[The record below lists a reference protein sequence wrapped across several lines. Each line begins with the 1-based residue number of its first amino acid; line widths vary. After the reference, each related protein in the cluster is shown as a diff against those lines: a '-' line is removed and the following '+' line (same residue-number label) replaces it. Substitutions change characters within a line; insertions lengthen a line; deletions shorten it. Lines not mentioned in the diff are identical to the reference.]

1 MWCGFCAGFLG
12 DVNNYSQEVWQ
23 FTGIFL
29 QQTALCLFSS
39 GMLRGL
45 LSKKLTLA
53 KPMLKFKLPQCR
65 SNCRRNCLRSGVSS
79 RYHPILLVLRR
90 FVLGGIV
97 LAGAAFAVMLSIPA
111 PLLAADKYISDGGH
125 LAPPYVGEIQKLID
139 TRQYPE
145 AIKRCDRLI
154 LANPGLS
161 WPLLCRAKVWH
172 AKSDIARA
180 LADSNQSLAAK
191 PLLAE
196 AYVVAAASLY
206 YLNRNNE
213 AMAYLKKAL
222 AIDPTVPDCYSYL
235 ALALAESGK
244 FDEAV
249 AYLNK
254 AISQNPNDAD
264 LYKYRAMFY
273 LEVKQFPKAL
283 QDLNTRL
290 KLHPNEIA
298 TIRSRANIY
307 DRLGRPKDVLSDLN
321 LILKLEPDSY
331 RDLLSRARLLSRLGQ
346 HDKALSDCHILI
358 KANPLDDD
366 GYYYR
371 ACEYAAL
378 HKWKEAIKDY
388 SVAIDESPET
398 ARASYEGRAKAYE
411 QLGQLNLAE
420 QDRKKAMAIQGR
432 PAEKHLFEMPKK

>member
-1 MWCGFCAGFLG
+1 M
-12 DVNNYSQEVWQ
+12 
-23 FTGIFL
+23 
-29 QQTALCLFSS
+29 LC
-39 GMLRGL
+39 GL

-53 KPMLKFKLPQCR
+53 MPMLKFKLPHCWC
-65 SNCRRNCLRSGVSS
+65 NCRRNCRRSCLHSGASS
-79 RYHPILLVLRR
+79 HHYSVLLVRKF
-90 FVLGGIV
+90 FVLGSIV
-97 LAGAAFAVMLSIPA
+97 LAGAALSVMLSLPA
-111 PLLAADKYISDGGH
+111 PLLAKEKYISDGGH
-125 LAPPYVGEIQKLID
+125 SAPPYVGEIQKLIEA
-139 TRQYPE
+139 RQCPE

-161 WPLLCRAKVWH
+161 WPLLCRAKVRH
-172 AKSDIARA
+172 AQSDIVRA
-180 LADSNQSLAAK
+180 LADSNQAIASK

-206 YLNRNNE
+206 YLNKNSE
-213 AMAYLKKAL
+213 AMVYLKKAL

-254 AISQNPNDAD
+254 AISQNPNDPD

-321 LILKLEPDSY
+321 LILNLEPDSY

-346 HDKALSDCHILI
+346 HEKALNDCHILI
-358 KANPLDDD
+358 RANPLDDD

-378 HKWKEAIKDY
+378 QKWKEAIKDY
-388 SVAIDESPET
+388 SVAIDESPES
-398 ARASYEGRAKAYE
+398 ARASFEGRAKAYE

-420 QDRKKAMAIQGR
+420 QDRKKAMAIKGR

>member
-1 MWCGFCAGFLG
+1 MLE
-12 DVNNYSQEVWQ
+12 SH
-23 FTGIFL
+23 
-29 QQTALCLFSS
+29 LC
-39 GMLRGL
+39 
-45 LSKKLTLA
+45 KKLTLA
-53 KPMLKFKLPQCR
+53 MPALNCKQFLGLSLM
-65 SNCRRNCLRSGVSS
+65 SNACWQLSSYLRLFALGSMVLAVTVSS
-79 RYHPILLVLRR
+79 
-90 FVLGGIV
+90 
-97 LAGAAFAVMLSIPA
+97 VMLSFPL
-111 PLLAADKYISDGGH
+111 PLLAAEKYVSDGGH
-125 LAPPYVGEIQKLID
+125 AVPPYFGEIQALIEH
-139 TRQYPE
+139 RQYPE
-145 AIKRCDRLI
+145 AFKRCDRLV

-172 AKSDIARA
+172 ARSDIERA
-180 LADSNQSLAAK
+180 LADSNQALASK

-206 YLNRNNE
+206 FLNKNSE
-213 AMAYLKKAL
+213 ALAYLKKAL

-254 AISQNPNDAD
+254 AISLDPNDAD
-264 LYKYRAMFY
+264 LYKHRAMFY
-273 LEVKQFPKAL
+273 LEVKQFAKAL

-290 KLHPNEIA
+290 KLRPNEIA

-378 HKWKEAIKDY
+378 QKWKEAIKDY
-388 SVAIDESPET
+388 SVAIDESPES

-420 QDRKKAMAIQGR
+420 QDRKKAMAIRGR
-432 PAEKHLFEMPKK
+432 PAEKLLFEMPKK

>member
-1 MWCGFCAGFLG
+1 MLESHLCKKQLLAMPALNLKLLLGRSPVSKACWPLSSYLRLFALGSIVVAG
-12 DVNNYSQEVWQ
+12 
-23 FTGIFL
+23 
-29 QQTALCLFSS
+29 TAFS
-39 GMLRGL
+39 
-45 LSKKLTLA
+45 
-53 KPMLKFKLPQCR
+53 
-65 SNCRRNCLRSGVSS
+65 
-79 RYHPILLVLRR
+79 
-90 FVLGGIV
+90 
-97 LAGAAFAVMLSIPA
+97 VMLSVPA
-111 PLLAADKYISDGGH
+111 PVLASEKYVSDGGH
-125 LAPPYVGEIQKLID
+125 KAPPYVGEIQNLID
-139 TRQYPE
+139 TRQYSE

-154 LANPGLS
+154 LANPGSS

-180 LADSNQSLAAK
+180 LADSNQSLAGK

-206 YLNRNNE
+206 YLNKNNE
-213 AMAYLKKAL
+213 ALIYLKKAL

-235 ALALAESGK
+235 ALSLAESGK

-254 AISQNPNDAD
+254 AILLDPNDAD

-321 LILKLEPDSY
+321 LILKLEPASY

>member
-1 MWCGFCAGFLG
+1 MLCGLLPKKLIQAMPNHNFKLHQSWR
-12 DVNNYSQEVWQ
+12 NW
-23 FTGIFL
+23 L
-29 QQTALCLFSS
+29 QPIASTRYCLFALPLFMS
-39 GMLRGL
+39 G
-45 LSKKLTLA
+45 
-53 KPMLKFKLPQCR
+53 
-65 SNCRRNCLRSGVSS
+65 GVA
-79 RYHPILLVLRR
+79 
-90 FVLGGIV
+90 
-97 LAGAAFAVMLSIPA
+97 LAGAMFVAMLSLA
-111 PLLAADKYISDGGH
+111 DPLSAKENYISDGGH
-125 LAPPYVGEIQKLID
+125 KAPSYVGEIQKLIE
-139 TRQYPE
+139 TRQCPE
-145 AIKRCDRLI
+145 ALKRCDRLI

-172 AKSDIARA
+172 AQSDIVRA
-180 LADSNQSLAAK
+180 LADSNQAIASK

-206 YLNRNNE
+206 YLNKNNE
-213 AMAYLKKAL
+213 AMVYLKKAL

-254 AISQNPNDAD
+254 AISQNPNDPD

-273 LEVKQFPKAL
+273 LEVKQFSKAL

-307 DRLGRPKDVLSDLN
+307 DRLGRPQDVLSDLN
-321 LILKLEPDSY
+321 LILKLEPASY

-346 HDKALSDCHILI
+346 HEKALNDCHILI
-358 KANPLDDD
+358 RANPLDDD

-378 HKWKEAIKDY
+378 RKWKEAIKDY
-388 SVAIDESPET
+388 SVAIDESPES

-420 QDRKKAMAIQGR
+420 KDRKKAMAIKGR
-432 PAEKHLFEMPKK
+432 PAEKLLFEMPKK

>member
-1 MWCGFCAGFLG
+1 ML
-12 DVNNYSQEVWQ
+12 ERH
-23 FTGIFL
+23 
-29 QQTALCLFSS
+29 LC
-39 GMLRGL
+39 
-45 LSKKLTLA
+45 KKLILA
-53 KPMLKFKLPQCR
+53 MPALNLNPFL
-65 SNCRRNCLRSGVSS
+65 LRSIPASNHYCQLPS
-79 RYHPILLVLRR
+79 ALRR
-90 FVLGGIV
+90 LILGSMV
-97 LAGAAFAVMLSIPA
+97 LAGTAFSVILCLPTPLSA
-111 PLLAADKYISDGGH
+111 SEKYVSDGGH
-125 LAPPYVGEIQKLID
+125 KVPTYFYEIQALIEH
-139 TRQYPE
+139 RQFPE
-145 AIKRCDRLI
+145 ALRRCDRLV

-172 AKSDIARA
+172 ARSDIDRA
-180 LADSNQSLAAK
+180 LVDSNKALASK

-206 YLNRNNE
+206 FLNKNSE
-213 AMAYLKKAL
+213 ALAYLKKAL
-222 AIDPTVPDCYSYL
+222 AVDPTVPDCYSYL
-235 ALALAESGK
+235 ALASAESGK

-254 AISQNPNDAD
+254 AISLDPNDAD
-264 LYKYRAMFY
+264 LYKHRAMFY
-273 LEVKQFPKAL
+273 LEVKQFSKAL

-290 KLHPNEIA
+290 RLHPNEIA

-307 DRLGRPKDVLSDLN
+307 DRLGRPNDVLNDLN

-346 HDKALSDCHILI
+346 HEKALSDCHVLI

-378 HKWKEAIKDY
+378 QKWKEAIKDY
-388 SVAIDESPET
+388 SVAIDESPES

-411 QLGQLNLAE
+411 KLGQLNLAE
-420 QDRKKAMAIQGR
+420 QDRKKAMAIRGR
-432 PAEKHLFEMPKK
+432 PAEKLLFEMPKK